1 MRQFTIA
8 GIAGLLAAVTAP
20 VQAQDLVSS
29 VNSVTR
35 SYNYVEI
42 QYLPEVDADLPILA
56 IAVIDIN
63 DNWSLRG
70 EYTKLDIDL
79 GDDSVDF
86 NAVGYSLGV
95 LYHKPLAAMSNSD
108 WVAGLSFGKIDLEI
122 DYIYLDEPITGTTDF
137 QEGYLGI
144 RRTLT
149 PQLEGEVGVT
159 AYHDEDDSDISF
171 SGDLKLVF
179 RVRPSLDIALS
190 LNEIGEGDLFGFG
203 LRYTWH

>member
-1 MRQFTIA
+1 MRQFTFA
-8 GIAGLLAAVTAP
+8 GIAGLLAVVAAP

-42 QYLPEVDADLPILA
+42 QYLPDVDADLPILA

-86 NAVGYSLGV
+86 DAVAYSVGV
-95 LYHKPLAAMSNSD
+95 LYHKPLVAMSNSD
-108 WVAGLSFGKIDLEI
+108 WVAGLSLGRIDLEI
-122 DYIYLDEPITGTTDF
+122 DYAFLDEPITGSVDF

-149 PQLEGEVGVT
+149 PKLEGEAGVT
-159 AYHDEDDSDISF
+159 AYHDEDESDISLE
-171 SGDLKLVF
+171 GDLKLVY

-203 LRYTWH
+203 LRYTWN